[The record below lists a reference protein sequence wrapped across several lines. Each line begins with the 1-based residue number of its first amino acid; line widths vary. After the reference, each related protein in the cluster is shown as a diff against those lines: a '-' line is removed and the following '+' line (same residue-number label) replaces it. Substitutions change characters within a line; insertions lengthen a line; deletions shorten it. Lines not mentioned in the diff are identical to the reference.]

1 MSLLG
6 VDIGS
11 TNCKGVV
18 FDYDG
23 NILATSNEGY
33 TTVNPSPSMA
43 EIAPVVFWE
52 AFIKITNKLSERVI
66 GDPIEALAISSHGE
80 TFISIDKNGDEV
92 GPAIMNSD
100 NRATEQA
107 KCWESSVGK
116 EKIYKITGLPI
127 HPMFALN
134 KILWLKKTQP
144 DCFNKTDKFISVG
157 DYIIHKLGL
166 GYYTD
171 YSLASRTM
179 AFDIN
184 TKSWSDDLLDKVDL
198 EKNRLSEPLPSGT
211 KIGSITASMSKLT
224 GLKEGCI
231 VALGGH
237 DQPCGALGCGV
248 IDSGQVSDS
257 CGTYECLVAV
267 SDKVSNTQ
275 EALSYNLNSYC
286 HVVSGKYVTL
296 AFFPAGIVN
305 NWFLK
310 EFCQGEVQASKSNNE
325 SVYEIFGQNIT
336 DICPGPSG
344 VCITPHIVGA
354 CNPYWDTRAKM
365 AMTGISPET
374 TKYHLYKAIFEGI
387 ACELAINVSVLESVV
402 GSFENINIYGGTSK
416 SDFAVQL
423 RADITGKNMLK
434 MKSNEAVCL
443 GAAILAGLAAGRYNN
458 IEEAVEKAIKVKE
471 VCERDSIMAQRY
483 KKQFEQYKL
492 VYPSL
497 EQLRKLN

>member
-6 VDIGS
+6 IDLGS

-23 NILATSNEGY
+23 NILATSNESY
-33 TTVNPSPSMA
+33 TTLNPSPSMA
-43 EIAPVVFWE
+43 EIDPVIFWE
-52 AFIKITNKLSERVI
+52 AFIKITNKLSEIVV

-107 KCWESSVGK
+107 KWWEHSVGK
-116 EKIYKITGLPI
+116 KNVYKITGLPI
-127 HPMFALN
+127 HPMFMLN
-134 KILWLKKTQP
+134 KILWLKENQP
-144 DCFNKTDKFISVG
+144 DCFNKIEKFISVG

-184 TKSWSDDLLDKVDL
+184 TKSWSDDLLDKVGL
-198 EKNRLSEPLPSGT
+198 EKNRLSEPLASGT
-211 KIGSITASMSKLT
+211 KIGFITVSMSKPT

-267 SDKVSNTQ
+267 SDKASNTQ

-310 EFCQGEVQASKSNNE
+310 EFCQDESQLSKSNNK
-325 SVYEIFGQNIT
+325 SIHEILSQKII

-344 VCITPHIVGA
+344 VCITPHLVGA
-354 CNPYWDTRAKM
+354 CNPYWDTRAKT
-365 AMTGISPET
+365 AIIGISPEI
-374 TKYHLYKAIFEGI
+374 TKYHIYKAIFEGI
-387 ACELAINVSVLESVV
+387 ACELAINASVLESVV
-402 GSFENINIYGGTSK
+402 GNFENIKVYGGTSK
-416 SDFAVQL
+416 STFAVQL

-443 GAAILAGLAAGRYNN
+443 GAAILAGVAAGVYGNV
-458 IEEAVEKAIKVKE
+458 EDAVKKTTEIKE
-471 VCERDSIMAQRY
+471 VCKCDSIMAQRY
-483 KKQFEQYKL
+483 EKQFGQYKL

-497 EQLRKLN
+497 EQLRTIN